1 MPHLKEKPMR
11 LNARRF
17 AMIALTAAFSSA
29 FPGVAMPQ
37 AYPSKPVRVIIPFA
51 PGGPADIIARIVSQK
66 LSVAMGQ
73 TFVAENRAG
82 AGGMI
87 GADVVAKSPA
97 DGYTVLVTSLPFTI
111 TPSLY
116 SKVPYNTTRDFIPI
130 TLIASGPMM
139 LVTHPSVP
147 AMNLKELIA
156 LAKARPGSLN
166 YGSAG
171 SGSSAH
177 MATEYFTMLA
187 GVKMTHVP
195 YKGGG
200 PAMTDLLGG
209 QLSLLIE
216 AMPLVLPYVKQ
227 GLVRA
232 IAISGT
238 KRAPSLPDTPT
249 FEEQGLRGYEMATW
263 TGMWVPADTP
273 KDVVARLHREVVK
286 AIALPDVRE
295 RFAELGVEG
304 VGDTP
309 EHFAAFAQAEIE
321 KWGKVVRE
329 TGMRVE

>member
-1 MPHLKEKPMR
+1 MR
-11 LNARRF
+11 LDVRHF
-17 AMIALTAAFSSA
+17 ASIALAAALGCMFSSL
-29 FPGVAMPQ
+29 AMPQ
-37 AYPSKPVRVIIPFA
+37 AYPSKPIRVIIPFP
-51 PGGPADIIARIVSQK
+51 PGGPSDIIARITSQK
-66 LSVAMGQ
+66 LSTAMGQ
-73 TFVAENRAG
+73 NFVPENRPG
-82 AGGMI
+82 AGGMM
-87 GADVVAKSPA
+87 GADVVAKSAA
-97 DGYTVLVTSLPFTI
+97 DGYTVLITSLPFTI

-116 SKVPYNTTRDFIPI
+116 SKVPYNATRDFIPV
-130 TLIASGPMM
+130 TLIASEPML

-156 LAKARPGSLN
+156 LAKAQPGKLN

-177 MATEYFTMLA
+177 MATEYFMMLA

-200 PAMTDLLGG
+200 PAMADLLGG

-227 GLVRA
+227 GRVKA

-249 FEEQGLRGYEMATW
+249 FEELGLRGYEMTTW
-263 TGMWVPADTP
+263 TGMWVPAGTP
-273 KDVVARLHREVVK
+273 KEVVTRLQQQV
-286 AIALPDVRE
+286 ANALGSSDVKE
-295 RFAELGVEG
+295 RLAELGAEG
-304 VGDTP
+304 VGNSPAQFDT
-309 EHFAAFAQAEIE
+309 FVQAEIA

>member
-1 MPHLKEKPMR
+1 MR
-11 LNARRF
+11 LNSRHF
-17 AMIALTAAFSSA
+17 ASIALTAAVA
-29 FPGVAMPQ
+29 CMFPSIAMPQ

-51 PGGPADIIARIVSQK
+51 PGGPSDIVARIVSQK
-66 LSVAMGQ
+66 LSTAMGQ
-73 TFVAENRAG
+73 TFVPENRAG

-87 GADVVAKSPA
+87 GADVVAKSPG

-116 SKVPYNTTRDFIPI
+116 SKVPYNATRDFIPV
-130 TLIASGPMM
+130 TLIASGPML

-156 LAKARPGSLN
+156 LAKVQPGNLN

-200 PAMTDLLGG
+200 PAMGDLLGG

-227 GLVRA
+227 GRIRA
-232 IAISGT
+232 IAISGA
-238 KRAPSLPDTPT
+238 KRALSLPDTPT
-249 FEEQGLRGYEMATW
+249 FEEQGLRGFQIATW
-263 TGMWVPADTP
+263 TGMWVPAGTP
-273 KDVVARLHREVVK
+273 EKLVAQLQREVVK
-286 AIALPDVRE
+286 EIALPDVRE
-295 RFAELGVEG
+295 RFSELGVEG

-309 EHFAAFAQAEIE
+309 EHFAAFVQAEIA